1 MSRARRNSIGI
12 GGGRRM
18 GSVRIVSRR
27 TERCS
32 RDGGRL
38 ASELE
43 EEVEVEVDAVR
54 GGEVDEKVIV

>member
-1 MSRARRNSIGI
+1 MYDGKCL
-12 GGGRRM
+12 
-18 GSVRIVSRR
+18 RIVSRR

-43 EEVEVEVDAVR
+43 AEVEVGAVK

>member
-1 MSRARRNSIGI
+1 M
-12 GGGRRM
+12 
-18 GSVRIVSRR
+18 RIVSRR
-27 TERCS
+27 AQRCS

-43 EEVEVEVDAVR
+43 EVEVEVEVDAVG

>member
-1 MSRARRNSIGI
+1 
-12 GGGRRM
+12 
-18 GSVRIVSRR
+18 VRIVSRR

-43 EEVEVEVDAVR
+43 DVVEVEVEVDAVR
-54 GGEVDEKVIV
+54 GEVDEKVIA

>member
-1 MSRARRNSIGI
+1 M
-12 GGGRRM
+12 
-18 GSVRIVSRR
+18 SRR

-38 ASELE
+38 APELE
-43 EEVEVEVDAVR
+43 EDVEVDGVR

>member
-1 MSRARRNSIGI
+1 
-12 GGGRRM
+12 
-18 GSVRIVSRR
+18 VRIVSRR
-27 TERCS
+27 MERCS

-38 ASELE
+38 ALE

>member
-1 MSRARRNSIGI
+1 LEEVVDGK
-12 GGGRRM
+12 RM
-18 GSVRIVSRR
+18 RIVSRR

-32 RDGGRL
+32 RDGGRP

-43 EEVEVEVDAVR
+43 EELELELELDAVR